1 MTAVLSVGETVLDPP
16 ILLAPMAGITTPA
29 MRTLCEE
36 MGAALT
42 FTEMV
47 SVDGLVRRAERV
59 RGLLAPSRHGRPF
72 GVQLCG
78 RKPDEMEQ
86 AAAMAADMG
95 AWVIDVNM
103 GCPARKVVKS
113 GSGAALMRNLDLAAR
128 LVEAARR
135 GAPRARVTVKMRIG
149 WDTDRLNAEEAAAAV
164 AQAGVAWVT
173 VHGRTRDQ
181 GFSGPVDLD
190 AIGRVVRSVA
200 VPVVGNGDVRDAA
213 SMQRMFSET
222 GCAGVMVGR
231 AALGRPWVFREL
243 AAEFRGRDVPPA
255 ASLEERR
262 RIMARHLDLY
272 LEEAKE
278 GRAVLEMRK
287 HLAWYSKSIRGAA
300 AFRAAL
306 YKILEVDPL
315 RAHIATLGRLA

>member
-1 MTAVLSVGETVLDPP
+1 MGRTVLDPP

-42 FTEMV
+42 FTEMI
-47 SVDGLVRRAERV
+47 SVDGLVRRAPRV
-59 RGLLAPSRHGRPF
+59 MRLLAPSREGRPF

-86 AAAMAADMG
+86 AAGMAAEMG
-95 AWVIDVNM
+95 APVIDVNM

-113 GSGAALMRNLDLAAR
+113 GSGAALMCNLALAVR

-135 GAPRARVTVKMRIG
+135 GAPAARVTVKMRIG
-149 WDTDRLNAEEAAAAV
+149 WDADRLNGEEAAAAV

-173 VHGRTRDQ
+173 VHGRTRAQ
-181 GFSGPVDLD
+181 GFSGPVDLN
-190 AIGRVVRSVA
+190 AIGRVVQAVK

-243 AAEFRGRDVPPA
+243 AAGFRGQDLPPV

-262 RIMARHLDLY
+262 RIMSRHLDLY
-272 LEEAKE
+272 LEETTE
-278 GRAVLEMRK
+278 ERAVLEMRK

-306 YKILEVDPL
+306 YKIVEAAPL
-315 RAHIATLGRLA
+315 RAHIANLGRCT